1 MTLKNMLQR
10 TVLALLA
17 ALALTTAAAQ
27 TGPDFVTL
35 KPPQPVD
42 NDGKIEVL
50 EFFAYGCPHCAVLE
64 PRFNQWV
71 AKQPADVKIK
81 RIPAV
86 LLVRGIDSVPLYY
99 TLEAMGMEEKLHQKI
114 FDAANVENVMLG
126 NPAVLLSWL
135 EKQGVDPKKYEE
147 MQKSFSVTGKIA
159 RGRRMSKDYQ
169 LPGTPTLVI
178 NGRYILEQ
186 VGSGPAGEDRLFATA
201 DRLIA
206 EARAS
211 VKAAAAKPAAAPA
224 AASATTTPEK
234 KK

>member
-1 MTLKNMLQR
+1 MALKLTLQR
-10 TVLALLA
+10 FGMTVFA
-17 ALALTTAAAQ
+17 AFAITAASAQ
-27 TGPDFVTL
+27 GAPEYVAL
-35 KPPQPVD
+35 NPPQPVD

-50 EFFAYGCPHCAVLE
+50 EFFAYGCPHCADLE
-64 PRFNQWV
+64 PKLNQWV
-71 AKQPADVKIK
+71 ARQPADVKVK
-81 RIPAV
+81 RVPAV
-86 LLVRGIDSVPLYY
+86 LLVRGIDSVPLFY

-126 NPAVLLSWL
+126 NPATLLSWL

-147 MQKSFSVTGKIA
+147 MQKSFSVQGKIA

-169 LPGTPTLVI
+169 LPGTPMLVI
-178 NGRYILEQ
+178 NGRFVLEQ
-186 VGSGPAGEDRLFATA
+186 VGAGPAGADRMFATA

-211 VKAAAAKPAAAPA
+211 VKTAAKPAAAPVA
-224 AASATTTPEK
+224 TAASNEK